1 MLRRR
6 TSPHKG
12 ANAAPGRS
20 QLLSQAF
27 QASNSASSSNPGNS
41 AQCTGTQRLL
51 PCSRGAGKGSVS
63 PGRLVACVGA
73 PIGEEDAAGEGDGG
87 MGGLAQDASSA
98 ATAIIEPQ
106 RQGRIEAVE
115 RTEPVLALQ
124 GHVMTLLLL
133 EALGALLL

>member
-51 PCSRGAGKGSVS
+51 PCIRGAGKGSVS
-63 PGRLVACVGA
+63 PGRPAACVGA
-73 PIGEEDAAGEGDGG
+73 PIGEDDAGGGGDED

-106 RQGRIEAVE
+106 RKGRIGPIE
-115 RTEPVLALQ
+115 RTEP
-124 GHVMTLLLL
+124 
-133 EALGALLL
+133 